1 MSEAKIKLTRTM
13 LEKYIIDA
21 NVSVVA
27 WARAEWG
34 VEYEVLRLN
43 NRHVVACAVL
53 NGEERMITAVTFYVT
68 RRGDKRLSIAKIGS
82 FAKAGD
88 EIVLT
93 KIK

>member
-1 MSEAKIKLTRTM
+1 MSEARIKLTRTM

-53 NGEERMITAVTFYVT
+53 NGEEKMITAVTFYVT

-88 EIVLT
+88 EILLT

>member
-13 LEKYIIDA
+13 LDKYIIDA

-34 VEYEVLRLN
+34 VEYEALSAN
-43 NRHVVACAVL
+43 NKHVVACVVT
-53 NGEERMITAVTFYVT
+53 NGEENMVTKVTFYVT
-68 RRGDKRLSIAKIGS
+68 KRGDKRLSIAKIGS

>member
-13 LEKYIIDA
+13 LEKYIIDT

-53 NGEERMITAVTFYVT
+53 NGEEKMITAVTFYVT
-68 RRGDKRLSIAKIGS
+68 KRGDKRLSIAKIGS

>member
-27 WARAEWG
+27 WAREEWG

-53 NGEERMITAVTFYVT
+53 NGEEKMITAVTFYVT

>member
-53 NGEERMITAVTFYVT
+53 NGEEKMITAVTFYVT
-68 RRGDKRLSIAKIGS
+68 RRGDKRLSIARIGS

>member
-1 MSEAKIKLTRTM
+1 MSEAKITLTRTM
-13 LEKYIIDA
+13 LDKYIIDA

-53 NGEERMITAVTFYVT
+53 NGEEKMITAVTFYVT
-68 RRGDKRLSIAKIGS
+68 RRGDKRLSIARIGS

>member
-13 LEKYIIDA
+13 LDKYIIDA

-43 NRHVVACAVL
+43 NRPVVACAVL
-53 NGEERMITAVTFYVT
+53 NGEEKMITAVTFYVT
-68 RRGDKRLSIAKIGS
+68 RRGDKRLSIARIGS

>member
-1 MSEAKIKLTRTM
+1 M

-53 NGEERMITAVTFYVT
+53 NGEEKMITAVTFYVT

>member
-34 VEYEVLRLN
+34 VEYEALSAN
-43 NRHVVACAVL
+43 NKHVVACVVT
-53 NGEERMITAVTFYVT
+53 NGEEKMITAVTFYVT
-68 RRGDKRLSIAKIGS
+68 KRGDKRLSIAKISS